1 MYIHVMALETPTT
14 PKPERLPS
22 IDILRGLV
30 IVIMALDHTR
40 DFFSASAG
48 LFEPTDLTRTSTAL
62 FLTRWVTHFC
72 APVFV
77 FLAGLGSYLAVS
89 RGRTPAQL
97 SSFLLS
103 RGLWLILLEVL
114 IITPLGWS
122 FRFDWALT
130 RLQVIWVIGASM
142 ILLAALAPLG
152 PRTVGLLGVAIIAT
166 HNLLD
171 SSASEFWRLLHSIT
185 FHRPAPGH
193 VVASLYP
200 LIPWVG
206 VIMAGYGAGPL
217 WNSTPN
223 QRQFWLKRA
232 GLTAIALFLL
242 LRLTNFYGD
251 PSLFQPQQNP
261 VFTFL
266 SLLNV
271 SKYPPSLNYLLIT
284 LGPAALLLAT
294 IDKHAPAWLLPF
306 QTFGR
311 VPLFFYL
318 LHLPLIHG
326 AAIGISL
333 LRHGSAAWL
342 LQDPFALRR
351 PPNAAPADYG
361 FGLLGVYLLW
371 LAVPL
376 LLYPLCLRYGQFKR
390 SQRNPIWSYL

>member
-1 MYIHVMALETPTT
+1 MYIHVMALDSTNTLQN
-14 PKPERLPS
+14 ERLPS

-40 DFFSASAG
+40 DFFSAFAG
-48 LFEPTDLTRTSTAL
+48 VFEPTDLTRTSTAL
-62 FLTRWVTHFC
+62 FLTRWITHFC

-89 RGRTPAQL
+89 RGRTLSQL

-114 IITPLGWS
+114 IITPFGWS
-122 FRFDWALT
+122 FRFDWSLT

-142 ILLAALAPLG
+142 IILGALAPLG
-152 PRTVGLLGVAIIAT
+152 PRISGLLGLAIIAT

-171 SSASEFWRLLHSIT
+171 GSTNELWRMLHSIT
-185 FHRPAPGH
+185 FHRPTPGH
-193 VVASLYP
+193 TVASLYP

-206 VIMAGYGAGPL
+206 VMMAGYGAGPL
-217 WNSTPN
+217 WNSSPK
-223 QRQFWLKRA
+223 QRQLWLNRS
-232 GLTAIALFLL
+232 GLAAITLFFL
-242 LRLTNFYGD
+242 LRLTNLYGD
-251 PSLFQPQQNP
+251 PSPFQPQQNP
-261 VFTFL
+261 VFTLL
-266 SLLNV
+266 SFVNV
-271 SKYPPSLNYLLIT
+271 SKYPPSLDYLLLT
-284 LGPAALLLAT
+284 LGPAALLLAALDRKSPSWT
-294 IDKHAPAWLLPF
+294 HPF

-326 AAIGISL
+326 AAVAISL
-333 LRHGSAAWL
+333 IRHGSAAWL
-342 LQDPFALRR
+342 FQDPFALRR
-351 PPNAAPADYG
+351 PPNAAPVDYG

-371 LAVPL
+371 LAVSV